1 MDEEGNL
8 GYYLYNE
15 ATGEEKLFS
24 KGGKEKMGLEDQDT
38 LDIYENRKRRAVNRN
53 KLLPIVSGTG
63 GAMIGG
69 LLGSASKKH
78 SGKLALAG
86 AAVGAAVGA
95 IAGNKAKKR
104 GVKKIEDEHRE
115 LVSKY
120 RNANG
125 EERAYLRRKLEKE
138 MDRENR
144 MNAAVVGGY
153 LAGRNNR

>member
-1 MDEEGNL
+1 
-8 GYYLYNE
+8 
-15 ATGEEKLFS
+15 
-24 KGGKEKMGLEDQDT
+24 MGLEDQDT

-95 IAGNKAKKR
+95 IAGNKAKKG